1 MYKILICDDE
11 KIVLDS
17 LQYIIQKSFG
27 SECVLEFA
35 RTGRTAIELAETF
48 QPDIMIT
55 DIHMPGINGIDA
67 MKEILQHNP
76 KILCVVMTA
85 FDKFEYAKESA
96 NLGVFQFL
104 NKPVNQNTVV
114 DTINRAMRFIEEQR
128 ERRSYDLEMKEKL
141 ENIVPIIENGF
152 IYSLLLES
160 DYAGELDQY
169 TSLLD
174 TQYDH
179 GYMMVIEWG
188 ELREGYRLS
197 NPIGASIKALSF
209 QRELREYIKEFFQ
222 GYVGAMTSNK
232 VTVYV
237 PYEFNTMEYNDRIAI
252 IEVARV
258 MVRKLMKRIDYDFRV
273 GIGTIETRMNA
284 RDSYRGAINAL
295 KCGHG
300 KVVHVDDLEST
311 TKKEYS
317 IEEEQK
323 LYDAILS
330 GNVAQTIRLAEQI
343 IAIYAPKEND
353 SYQTIQWKLGEIIL
367 TAQIKIKESKK
378 TQLKNHVNPLSIIA
392 ECADYES
399 LGRQFTEIVEELC
412 ESVEV
417 KEEVQVNEMIGK
429 ALEYIKTNFKHNVS
443 LDDVSR
449 VVNVSSYYFSKVF
462 KESMKE
468 NFIDYLT
475 KLRIEEAK
483 KLLGDK
489 QISVKEICVEVGYGD
504 PNYFSRI
511 FKKYEGI
518 TPTEYRENNV

>member
-27 SECVLEFA
+27 SECILEFA

-67 MKEILQHNP
+67 MKEILGHNP
-76 KILCVVMTA
+76 KILCIVMTA
-85 FDKFEYAKESA
+85 FDKFEHAKESA

-104 NKPVNQNTVV
+104 NKPVNQNVVV
-114 DTINRAMRFIEEQR
+114 DTVNRAMRSIEEQR
-128 ERRSYDLEMKEKL
+128 ERRSYDLEVKEKL

-160 DYAGELDQY
+160 DYAGELEQY

-174 TQYDH
+174 TQFDY

-188 ELREGYRLS
+188 ELREGYHLS

-232 VTVYV
+232 ITVYI
-237 PYEFNTMEYNDRIAI
+237 PYEYKVMDYNDRIAI

-258 MVRKLMKRIDYDFRV
+258 LVRKLMKRIDYDFRI
-273 GIGTIETRMNA
+273 GIGTIQSRINA
-284 RDSYRGAINAL
+284 RESYRDAINAL

-300 KVVHVDDLEST
+300 KVIHVDDLEST
-311 TKKEYS
+311 AKKVHS
-317 IEEEQK
+317 IEEEYQ
-323 LYDAILS
+323 LYDAILN
-330 GNVAQTIRLAEQI
+330 GNIAKTLRLAEQM

-353 SYQTIQWKLGEIIL
+353 LYENIQWKLGEIIL

-378 TQLKNHVNPLSIIA
+378 AQLKHQVNPLSIVA
-392 ECADYES
+392 GCADYET
-399 LGRQFTEIVEELC
+399 LGRQFSEILEELC
-412 ESVEV
+412 ESVEI

-429 ALEYIKTNFKHNVS
+429 AIEYMKSNFQHNVS

-483 KLLGDK
+483 RLLGEK
-489 QISVKEICVEVGYGD
+489 QLSVKEICVEVGYGD

-518 TPTEYRENNV
+518 TPTEYRENNI